1 MDGVCTDVTL
11 ISAVS
16 CDRDFVDSL
25 ASVMTEGSLTLC
37 ICSMWCWMRCPDI
50 FRRWRAWQSHAL
62 LLASQSAI
70 FRLGLFLFIKKS
82 EVRINGTDS
91 QITSL
96 VVLKQLEE
104 LSAQYDNDNQVY
116 KGRYSRCQI
125 GDFPNIRT
133 RNIVSHRSQKHYKE
147 PGNGVDYLK
156 YVNQGPLELF
166 IRAAQMAQQHFEISP
181 PSGSSRKSKEENGHR
196 DDDSSNRPK
205 HCFESR
211 QGQWSTIQAG
221 IPQAGNDDN
230 QGGNRADTHRTDKN
244 LKCPHNPCFTGCSV
258 LAEA

>member
-133 RNIVSHRSQKHYKE
+133 RNIVSHRSQE
-147 PGNGVDYLK
+147 AL
-156 YVNQGPLELF
+156 QGTREWGRLP
-166 IRAAQMAQQHFEISP
+166 
-181 PSGSSRKSKEENGHR
+181 
-196 DDDSSNRPK
+196 
-205 HCFESR
+205 
-211 QGQWSTIQAG
+211 
-221 IPQAGNDDN
+221 
-230 QGGNRADTHRTDKN
+230 
-244 LKCPHNPCFTGCSV
+244 
-258 LAEA
+258 

>member
-11 ISAVS
+11 IPAVS

-50 FRRWRAWQSHAL
+50 FRRWRAWQSHAP

-104 LSAQYDNDNQVY
+104 LSAQYDNDNQV
-116 KGRYSRCQI
+116 
-125 GDFPNIRT
+125 
-133 RNIVSHRSQKHYKE
+133 
-147 PGNGVDYLK
+147 
-156 YVNQGPLELF
+156 
-166 IRAAQMAQQHFEISP
+166 
-181 PSGSSRKSKEENGHR
+181 
-196 DDDSSNRPK
+196 
-205 HCFESR
+205 
-211 QGQWSTIQAG
+211 
-221 IPQAGNDDN
+221 
-230 QGGNRADTHRTDKN
+230 
-244 LKCPHNPCFTGCSV
+244 
-258 LAEA
+258 

>member
-1 MDGVCTDVTL
+1 MTL
-11 ISAVS
+11 IPAVS

-50 FRRWRAWQSHAL
+50 FRRWRAWQSHAP

-181 PSGSSRKSKEENGHR
+181 PSGSSRKATVMMIVPTGPSTVSKAAKVNGAPSRPESHR
-196 DDDSSNRPK
+196 PVTTITKEVTVQIHIVPTKTSN
-205 HCFESR
+205 
-211 QGQWSTIQAG
+211 A
-221 IPQAGNDDN
+221 
-230 QGGNRADTHRTDKN
+230 
-244 LKCPHNPCFTGCSV
+244 PHNPCFTGCSV

>member
-11 ISAVS
+11 IPAVS

-50 FRRWRAWQSHAL
+50 FRRWRAWQSHAP

-116 KGRYSRCQI
+116 KGRV
-125 GDFPNIRT
+125 FPLSNWRFPKYPHQKYRFPPQPEALQGT
-133 RNIVSHRSQKHYKE
+133 REWGRL
-147 PGNGVDYLK
+147 P
-156 YVNQGPLELF
+156 
-166 IRAAQMAQQHFEISP
+166 
-181 PSGSSRKSKEENGHR
+181 
-196 DDDSSNRPK
+196 
-205 HCFESR
+205 
-211 QGQWSTIQAG
+211 
-221 IPQAGNDDN
+221 
-230 QGGNRADTHRTDKN
+230 
-244 LKCPHNPCFTGCSV
+244 
-258 LAEA
+258 

>member
-1 MDGVCTDVTL
+1 MTL
-11 ISAVS
+11 IPAVS

-50 FRRWRAWQSHAL
+50 FRRWRAWQSHAP

-116 KGRYSRCQI
+116 KGRYPVVKLAISQI
-125 GDFPNIRT
+125 SAPEISFPTAARSTT
-133 RNIVSHRSQKHYKE
+133 RN
-147 PGNGVDYLK
+147 PGMG
-156 YVNQGPLELF
+156 
-166 IRAAQMAQQHFEISP
+166 
-181 PSGSSRKSKEENGHR
+181 
-196 DDDSSNRPK
+196 
-205 HCFESR
+205 
-211 QGQWSTIQAG
+211 
-221 IPQAGNDDN
+221 
-230 QGGNRADTHRTDKN
+230 
-244 LKCPHNPCFTGCSV
+244 
-258 LAEA
+258 